1 MKKGL
6 GKGLDAL
13 FGGYTDTV
21 PDQELKDKDISQVDI
36 MDIDPNPNQPR
47 KTFDQEK
54 LDDLARSIKDH
65 GLVQPIAL
73 VRKGDRYTIVAGER
87 RWRAARK
94 AGLKTVPALVM
105 DLTEKEVLEIALVE
119 NLQREDLNPIEEAEG
134 IRSLIDQYKLTQDEV
149 ASRLGRSR
157 PAIANSLRLLRL
169 DKKLQAYLIDGKL
182 TPGHGRALLAIS
194 DEKARQKVAKTIIEK
209 DLNVRDTERLIK
221 KLSTPAKQT
230 QRKTKEIPL
239 HLAEIELNLEEALG
253 TRVQIKPGKKKSII
267 VIEYYNDDDLERIIE
282 RLQ

>member
-54 LDDLARSIKDH
+54 IDDLARSIKDH

-105 DLTEKEVLEIALVE
+105 DLTEKK
-119 NLQREDLNPIEEAEG
+119 
-134 IRSLIDQYKLTQDEV
+134 Y
-149 ASRLGRSR
+149 
-157 PAIANSLRLLRL
+157 
-169 DKKLQAYLIDGKL
+169 
-182 TPGHGRALLAIS
+182 
-194 DEKARQKVAKTIIEK
+194 
-209 DLNVRDTERLIK
+209 
-221 KLSTPAKQT
+221 
-230 QRKTKEIPL
+230 
-239 HLAEIELNLEEALG
+239 
-253 TRVQIKPGKKKSII
+253 
-267 VIEYYNDDDLERIIE
+267 
-282 RLQ
+282 